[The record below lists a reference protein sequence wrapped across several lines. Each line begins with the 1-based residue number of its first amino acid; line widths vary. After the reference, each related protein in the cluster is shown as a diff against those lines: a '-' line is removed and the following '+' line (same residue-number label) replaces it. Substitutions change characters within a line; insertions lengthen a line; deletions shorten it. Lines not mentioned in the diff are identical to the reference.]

1 MAANIAADG
10 ELPMPTLEVKP
21 IFFTSNIISFAKCS
35 SPPNKW
41 LQPVILRSSDFSFF
55 VEIISH
61 ESWHNPVKISNFGT
75 FYNHETPKR
84 IGRNPLTK
92 KEFVINKRQKITF
105 RSWTELARLRQG

>member
-1 MAANIAADG
+1 MSLGKKDIVKNITSKVQI
-10 ELPMPTLEVKP
+10 PTKLGH
-21 IFFTSNIISFAKCS
+21 SLL
-35 SPPNKW
+35 NK
-41 LQPVILRSSDFSFF
+41 F

-105 RSWTELARLRQG
+105 RSSKRMKDLIN